1 MFALYG
7 TRTRSL
13 SLHVKERARPRVAQ
27 ERRQPAGLPA
37 SAWARASL
45 TRPTAR
51 RKEAARGASP
61 PHPPRLVPGETA
73 RDGARLRQEQRTAKQ
88 PGMGVKFNEITFF
101 CESSLLRINQRHH
114 GLRTRLWHTPPAAVK
129 IFRAPCSV
137 RAHTSCV
144 PLGAFWS
151 GLVGFARCFYS
162 TLLKYLIYIYI

>member
-129 IFRAPCSV
+129 NRRRKAPASEIW
-137 RAHTSCV
+137 
-144 PLGAFWS
+144 G
-151 GLVGFARCFYS
+151 
-162 TLLKYLIYIYI
+162 